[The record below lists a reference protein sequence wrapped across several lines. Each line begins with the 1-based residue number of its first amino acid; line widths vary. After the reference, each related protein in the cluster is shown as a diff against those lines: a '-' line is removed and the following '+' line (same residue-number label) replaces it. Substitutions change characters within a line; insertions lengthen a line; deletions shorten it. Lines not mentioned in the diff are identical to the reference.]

1 MLTPKTQFHHD
12 FVLLRGFDIQ
22 QQGLGLSISLGD
34 VLENNEINMMP
45 VSSNFFK
52 FVFSLW
58 EMENN
63 VYLESTT
70 ALFLIDKMDF

>member
-1 MLTPKTQFHHD
+1 MPIVPGAYK
-12 FVLLRGFDIQ
+12 

>member
-12 FVLLRGFDIQ
+12 FVLLRRFDIQ

-34 VLENNEINMMP
+34 VLGNNEINMMP

>member
-12 FVLLRGFDIQ
+12 FVLLRRFEIQ